1 MIRISIKQIL
11 ASLLVVGTTEAVA
24 QKISH
29 TAAISEVFGDGAKI
43 TTAVL
48 TCDAPIN
55 GKRLTTGS
63 FKVDGR
69 TVTRVYTSNSADK
82 GTPLK
87 SGRYVIIELKT
98 EPQLDTQTEKQP
110 AGGTQGPV
118 AGQKSRL
125 GNSQRKNKTP
135 GTDSVIVRQTATL
148 YTTGGKA
155 IKPSGKSYVIKSSRT
170 LIADDFKQFVFHD
183 KATGINLRYNLYTPK
198 NLQPGK
204 HYPLIMFIHDASG
217 AGMEVKNTLLQGNGA
232 TVWASPEWQAEHPC
246 FVLAPQF
253 DQVTVDDNFNTTP
266 DLDACLNLIDSLIK
280 DHPVDTRRIY
290 TTGQSMGCM
299 SSYVLMLRRPDL
311 FTSAMLVAGQWNPD
325 VMAPLA
331 KKNLWLISCMG
342 DTKSSE
348 GVAKAINVWKQNG
361 ATVVEQEWPLEA
373 TPAERDKE
381 VAGMLAA
388 GGNIH
393 YTHFTG
399 GSHRNTWIVAYYIKG
414 IREWLFKQVK
424 P

>member
-11 ASLLVVGTTEAVA
+11 ASLLVVGTTESVA

-87 SGRYVIIELKT
+87 SGRYVIIELKAA
-98 EPQLDTQTEKQP
+98 PQLDTQAEKQP

-155 IKPSGKSYVIKSSRT
+155 IKPSGKNYVIKSSRT
-170 LIADDFKQFVFHD
+170 VIADDFKQFVFRD

-253 DQVTVDDNFNTTP
+253 DQVTVDD
-266 DLDACLNLIDSLIK
+266 
-280 DHPVDTRRIY
+280 
-290 TTGQSMGCM
+290 
-299 SSYVLMLRRPDL
+299 L

-361 ATVVEQEWPLEA
+361 ATVVEQEWSLEA

-381 VAGMLAA
+381 VAGMLTA